1 MPRNLVDC
9 THDPVSV
16 EEARSSYTQLPLT
29 LSVSVLNSVLLGFVL
44 TPVASGSRILIWI
57 SLIVG
62 LSAFCTALWDAQSRL
77 EGVAWDNPLWTWLGV
92 SGVLASGILWG
103 SVTFLFSPLNESHLL
118 FVALV
123 VSGMCAGAAT
133 VHAAY
138 FPSVVAF
145 ILPAIAPLAATFFI
159 QGNRLH
165 IIAGTMSCIFGVS
178 LCLASLKFRQWF
190 RETTSARLG
199 LALQATETKDANA
212 RLAAEIA
219 SHHST
224 AAKLQHVQKMEAI
237 GRLSAGIAHNFNNL
251 LTAIGGSAELILTHR
266 GSESTRLSPITTIAQ
281 SVELGTSLTRQ
292 LLAFGR
298 NQTLIPKVM
307 DVKEVVLGMKD
318 LLVTTLGGYGRLECQ
333 LDPAPTLAFVDIA
346 ELEFAILNLVM
357 NARDALPDGGLV
369 TIKTATVDPSEI
381 DIATEGPVE
390 SLVMISVSDTG
401 TGMSD
406 SDRLRAFD
414 PFFTTKEF
422 GKGSGLGLSQVYGL
436 AKQSSGDARIESQLG
451 KGTTVSIYLPKAST
465 EAVAP
470 NRTHRSFSGSALAAS
485 IFTGSHA
492 GRRILVVDDD
502 QLVLDTVATAL
513 MNEGYKVAPFRTASQ
528 ALDEVNGSRQI
539 DLMIVDFAMP
549 DMRGDQFAAKARL
562 RRQAVPILFVSGYAE
577 PMSLQS
583 EPFVLRKPFSVVS
596 LLLTT
601 EKAMRAAL

>member
-1 MPRNLVDC
+1 MRSV
-9 THDPVSV
+9 HDPVSV
-16 EEARSSYTQLPLT
+16 EEARSSYAQLPLT

-44 TPVASGSRILIWI
+44 APVASESKILIWI
-57 SLIVG
+57 SLVVV
-62 LSAFCTALWDAQSRL
+62 LSAIRTALWYAQSHL
-77 EGVAWDNPLWTWLGV
+77 EVVAWDSPWWTRLGV

-103 SVTFLFSPLNESHLL
+103 SVTFIFSPLDESHLL

-145 ILPAIAPLAATFFI
+145 ILPAIAPLVANFFI

-165 IIAGTMSCIFGVS
+165 IVAGFMSCIFGIS
-178 LCLASLKFRQWF
+178 LCIASLKFRRWF
-190 RETTSARLG
+190 RDTTSARLD
-199 LALQATETKDANA
+199 LALQATETKDANT

-237 GRLSAGIAHNFNNL
+237 GRLSAGISHNFNNL
-251 LTAIGGSAELILTHR
+251 LTAISGSAELIWTHS
-266 GSESTRLSPITTIAQ
+266 GSEVTRLSPITTIMQ
-281 SVELGTSLTRQ
+281 SVELGATLTRQ
-292 LLAFGR
+292 LLGFGR
-298 NQTLIPKVM
+298 KQTLMPQVV
-307 DVKEVVLGMKD
+307 DVRDVVLSMKD
-318 LLVTTLGGYGRLECQ
+318 LLVTTLGGYGRLEFQ
-333 LDPAPTLAFVDIA
+333 LDPAPTPAFVDTA
-346 ELEFAILNLVM
+346 ELEYAIINLVM
-357 NARDALPDGGLV
+357 NAREALPDGGLI
-369 TIKTATVDPSEI
+369 TITTATVDPSAV
-381 DIATEGPVE
+381 DIATDGPVE

-422 GKGSGLGLSQVYGL
+422 GKGSGLGLSQVYGF
-436 AKQSSGDARIESQLG
+436 AKQSGGDARVESQLG
-451 KGTTVSIYLPKAST
+451 RGTTVSIYLPKVSI

-470 NRTHRSFSGSALAAS
+470 DQTNRSPSGSALVAS
-485 IFTGSHA
+485 IFSGSHA

-502 QLVLDTVATAL
+502 QLVLDTVAAAL
-513 MNEGYKVAPFRTASQ
+513 RNARYKVAPFRAALQ
-528 ALDEVNGSRQI
+528 ALDEVNGPHQI

-583 EPFVLRKPFSVVS
+583 EPFVLRKPFSLAS

-601 EKAMRAAL
+601 EKAMHTAL